1 MKLKRSRKKGG
12 ETRLVGGEA
21 LFEKLPVDFQ
31 LKLALNFPNVAVLKW
46 IESIC
51 RKTTLQQGRL
61 KKKVELLGRLQTYM
75 KTTGT

>member
-31 LKLALNFPNVAVLKW
+31 LKLALNFPNVAVLK
-46 IESIC
+46 
-51 RKTTLQQGRL
+51 
-61 KKKVELLGRLQTYM
+61 
-75 KTTGT
+75 